1 VFAKEPVPSII
12 LTSDIAI
19 YGAYA
24 NRLAHAFL
32 FDHRIAADINN
43 DTARHHGKIEMLKL
57 LKTSEGSTT
66 HLHLGTTDLQILQ
79 YVELEFVLDSSTDL
93 DNVLEA
99 IIAVHHYEEPIIHI
113 LPFKPRAPTTI
124 PTRITKIGGGM
135 KKKPDFGSRD
145 LSAR

>member
-1 VFAKEPVPSII
+1 MKLINGTKISVQTREQDVDKIVDAVC
-12 LTSDIAI
+12 AI
-19 YGAYA
+19 DPLSYGLYDR
-24 NRLAHAFL
+24 NVLIR
-32 FDHRIAADINN
+32 RQC
-43 DTARHHGKIEMLKL
+43 TGTYKPQ
-57 LKTSEGSTT
+57 EGSTT

-99 IIAVHHYEEPIIHI
+99 IIAVYHYEEPIIHI

>member
-1 VFAKEPVPSII
+1 MKLINGTKISVQTRGQDVDKIVDAVC
-12 LTSDIAI
+12 AI
-19 YGAYA
+19 DPLSYGLYDR
-24 NRLAHAFL
+24 NVLIR
-32 FDHRIAADINN
+32 RQC
-43 DTARHHGKIEMLKL
+43 TGTYKPQ
-57 LKTSEGSTT
+57 EGSTT